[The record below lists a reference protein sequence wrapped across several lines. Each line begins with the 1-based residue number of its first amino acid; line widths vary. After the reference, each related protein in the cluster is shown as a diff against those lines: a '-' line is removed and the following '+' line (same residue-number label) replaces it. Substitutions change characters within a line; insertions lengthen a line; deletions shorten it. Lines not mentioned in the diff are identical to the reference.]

1 MKIYSR
7 RVVLP
12 NAQGGVRVQPAC
24 IEVRGDRIIAVQ
36 TQGDPFDKELT
47 PDVQH
52 LGDHVV
58 TAALVNAHTHLA
70 LSSFRGLGQTDR
82 MRGNV
87 VEEFYYAMESRMDAG
102 DAKAFTRMGA
112 YESLL
117 AGVGTV
123 WDHYYHALEVAEGIA
138 DVGLTA
144 VVAPTLQDR
153 GGPGVSQLEA
163 QLLATQT
170 LATST
175 TWAELGITAAYGCH
189 ATDTV
194 SDDLW
199 RQVGELRRKHEL
211 PIHAHLAQSL
221 EESERSFDEHGCSP
235 VERLDRLGVLGGP
248 TAFLMVHGL
257 FVSAEDLDRLTPGR
271 EFLGHCPYAQA
282 QFSYPAPID
291 AWLERSID
299 VVVGTDCGACND
311 TMNLQQELRLI
322 AGGPGVGVAWS
333 PALDKHLST
342 GGLDAARA
350 LNDARTAVYDRTAP
364 VRQIGRLFDWIT
376 SAPGALHPHLKVGQ
390 IAPGF
395 LANLVV
401 WDFDHPATWPSPD
414 PVRTLVMTNAT
425 AAIDQMMLRGQWMG
439 EAGNFQSSILASDAY
454 KDAQREANERLG
466 HLLNRL

>member
-1 MKIYSR
+1 
-7 RVVLP
+7 
-12 NAQGGVRVQPAC
+12 
-24 IEVRGDRIIAVQ
+24 
-36 TQGDPFDKELT
+36 
-47 PDVQH
+47 
-52 LGDHVV
+52 
-58 TAALVNAHTHLA
+58 
-70 LSSFRGLGQTDR
+70 
-82 MRGNV
+82 
-87 VEEFYYAMESRMDAG
+87 
-102 DAKAFTRMGA
+102 
-112 YESLL
+112 
-117 AGVGTV
+117 
-123 WDHYYHALEVAEGIA
+123 
-138 DVGLTA
+138 

-153 GGPGVSQLEA
+153 AGPGVNQLDAQLEA
-163 QLLATQT
+163 TENLAHS
-170 LATST
+170 AAWSN
-175 TWAELGITAAYGCH
+175 LGITAAYGCH

-199 RQVGELRRKHEL
+199 RRGNDLRIKHGL

-221 EESERSFDEHGCSP
+221 EESERSFDEFGCSP
-235 VERLDRLGVLGGP
+235 VERLDRLGLLGGP

-257 FVSAEDLDRLTPGR
+257 FVSGEDIDRLTPGS

-322 AGGPGVGVAWS
+322 AGGPGAGVVWS
-333 PALDKHLST
+333 PALEKYLAT
-342 GGLDAARA
+342 GGLNAARE
-350 LNDARTAVYDRTAP
+350 LNDARVALYDRTAP
-364 VRQIGRLFDWIT
+364 VRQVGQLFDWIT
-376 SAPGALHPHLKVGQ
+376 SAPGALHPQLKVGQ

-414 PVRTLVMTNAT
+414 PIRTLVMTNAT

-439 EAGNFQSSILASDAY
+439 EAGNFHSSIVASDAY
-454 KDAQREANERLG
+454 KDAHREASERLT